1 MSAAAYFI
9 KGDDSVLVAQAL
21 SATLDEIV
29 GDDDPSLI
37 VEDLSAEDNAPA
49 SAAESAGTPNFLAP
63 RRVVVVR
70 EMGRFTA
77 NEVQPLIEYLA
88 APMNTSVI
96 VLTSGG
102 GTVPTALVKAVQKA
116 GEVIDAG
123 APRGKARTS
132 WVLER
137 LHDAPVKVDAA
148 AARLIEGHL
157 GEDIARLEPLITIL
171 TAAYGPGAKVGPA
184 QVEPYLGDAGSA
196 APWDLTDAIDKGDPA
211 AAIEALHRL
220 LGGAGRHALGVMSSL
235 HTHVARMARLDGANV
250 ASEAEAAALLG
261 VAAYPAKKALTQSR
275 RLGTDALLRML
286 ILVSDADVDLRGRS
300 SWSAELVL
308 EVLVARLARAGR
320 TSARAATR
328 RAG

>member
-1 MSAAAYFI
+1 VSAAYFI
-9 KGDDSVLVAQAL
+9 KGDDAILVAQAL

-29 GDDDPSLI
+29 GDDDPSLM
-37 VEDLSAEDNAPA
+37 VEDLSAEDAAPA
-49 SAAESAGTPNFLAP
+49 MAVEAAGTPNFLAP
-63 RRVVVVR
+63 RRVIIIR
-70 EMGRFTA
+70 EVGRFTA
-77 NEVQPLIEYLA
+77 NDVAPLIEYLA
-88 APMNTSVI
+88 SPLESSVI
-96 VLTSGG
+96 VLTAGG
-102 GTVPTALVKAVQKA
+102 GTVPAALIKAVQKH
-116 GEVIDAG
+116 GEVVDAG
-123 APRGKARTS
+123 TPRGKARTS

-184 QVEPYLGDAGSA
+184 QVEPYLGEAGSA
-196 APWDLTDAIDKGDPA
+196 APWDLTDAIDKGDAA

-220 LGGAGRHALGVMSSL
+220 LGGAGRHALGVMSAL
-235 HTHVARMARLDGANV
+235 HNHVARMARLDGASV
-250 ASEAEAAALLG
+250 AGEAEAAALLG
-261 VAAYPAKKALTQSR
+261 IAAYPAKKALTQSR

-286 ILVSDADVDLRGRS
+286 TVVSDADVDLRGRS
-300 SWSAELVL
+300 SWPSELVL

-320 TSARAATR
+320 TSSRPAR